1 MTDEEGNPLD
11 GRLRQ
16 RGDSHPTGTG
26 RAVATRAPTPT
37 ARYSVDGLL
46 REDLPRRVLDRRA
59 SYAGEFYDDVQS
71 IDDGT
76 TSTSPQGRPSTAST
90 RSSRLPPT
98 SPGRSLIRTVSPSRS
113 SASWPGVSIG
123 AVWEDY
129 AIGFAE
135 PNDDGDYGVD
145 SLIPGTYR
153 LEFDAFTTPNGGH
166 EFWDD
171 QPSLEL
177 AQDIVV
183 TDKGQVL
190 EGYDAVLEEGQYPSA
205 VENLT
210 APSISGSAVV
220 GQTLTATPGTWNL
233 AATTFRYQWWAG
245 TTPVGADLPT
255 YSPTAADVGKTITV
269 TGVGSVAGLGS
280 AAATSAPTAAVTGG
294 AVPQQ
299 PTPPAALHVVNL
311 KLPVIKG
318 TLEVGRR
325 ARVTPGRW
333 NPADVTLTYQWFVGG
348 KRIVKAD
355 KRKVTLKEK
364 WVGKRLK
371 VVVVAKAGSY
381 LATKVTTQRSSKIK
395 P

>member
-1 MTDEEGNPLD
+1 M
-11 GRLRQ
+11 
-16 RGDSHPTGTG
+16 
-26 RAVATRAPTPT
+26 
-37 ARYSVDGLL
+37 
-46 REDLPRRVLDRRA
+46 DR
-59 SYAGEFYDDVQS
+59 
-71 IDDGT
+71 
-76 TSTSPQGRPSTAST
+76 
-90 RSSRLPPT
+90 
-98 SPGRSLIRTVSPSRS
+98 
-113 SASWPGVSIG
+113 
-123 AVWEDY
+123 
-129 AIGFAE
+129 
-135 PNDDGDYGVD
+135 
-145 SLIPGTYR
+145 LIPGTYR

-190 EGYDAVLEEGQYPSA
+190 EGYDAVLEEGQYPFA

-210 APSISGSAVV
+210 APSISGSPVV

-233 AATTFRYQWWAG
+233 AATTFHYQWWAG
-245 TTPVGADLPT
+245 TTPVGTDLPT

-269 TGVGSVAGLGS
+269 TVLGSVAGLGS

-294 AVPQQ
+294 AVQQQ
-299 PTPPAALHVVNL
+299 PPPPPAALHVVNL

-325 ARVTPGRW
+325 ARVTPGQW
-333 NPADVTLTYQWFVGG
+333 NPTDVTLTYKWFVGG

-371 VVVVAKAGSY
+371 VVVVAKAGGY